1 MIYVIDSSDRERLE
15 EAKGELVKLLGE
27 RELKDAIILIL
38 LSKQVK
44 TNFGLFLLVRILI
57 QWFFFTFRTLRAA

>member
-44 TNFGLFLLVRILI
+44 TNFGLSY
-57 QWFFFTFRTLRAA
+57 

>member
-44 TNFGLFLLVRILI
+44 TNFGLFLLIRILI
-57 QWFFFTFRTLRAA
+57 QWFFLLSGH